1 MKKYKIAWLAGDGIG
16 AELSVLAKKVLNVLQ
31 LGVEYVNADIGWEF
45 WKKEGNPLPSRTIK
59 ILNETDCGFL
69 VSITSKSNDDAQL
82 ELNNELKNLNLKYIS
97 PIVQLR
103 KKFQLHTNIRPCF
116 SFSGNINNLKE
127 NIDLVIFREN
137 TEGMYSGVEFK
148 PVSQELYTVLKKY
161 NKNMDH
167 FDQFNLNDLAIST
180 RIMSKNRCK
189 SIVNEAFQ
197 YAKKN
202 NINNVSLVDKPNVL
216 RETGQL
222 MIDCAKE
229 VSKSYSGIKL
239 NLFNIDAMCMQL
251 VKNPNKFSV
260 IVAENMFGDI
270 LSDLAAQLVGGLGFA
285 PSANIGND
293 YAIFEPC
300 HGSAPKYT
308 GLDKVNPIATFL
320 SLKMMLDWL
329 DEKEKSNLLLESI
342 KTVVLERK
350 FGTYDMALNNK
361 SSELTLEIC
370 RHIKRLS

>member
-1 MKKYKIAWLAGDGIG
+1 MKKYKIAWLPGDGIG
-16 AELSVLAKKVLNVLQ
+16 NELSLLAKNVLDI
-31 LGVEYVNADIGWEF
+31 LNISIEYVNADIGWEF
-45 WKKEGNPLPSRTIK
+45 WKNEGNPLPERTIK
-59 ILNETDCGFL
+59 ILNDTDCAFL
-69 VSITSKSNDDAQL
+69 VSITSKSNDEAQF
-82 ELNNELKNLNLKYIS
+82 ELNNKLKSSNLKYIS

-103 KKFQLHTNIRPCF
+103 KKFKLFTNIRPCY
-116 SFSGNINNLKE
+116 SFLGNINNLKDD
-127 NIDLVIFREN
+127 IDLVIFREN

-148 PVSQELYTVLKKY
+148 PVNEELYSVLKKY
-161 NKNMDH
+161 NQNMSH
-167 FDQFNLNDLAIST
+167 FDQFNLSDLAIST

-189 SIVNEAFQ
+189 SIVNEAFK

-202 NINNVSLVDKPNVL
+202 NIKDVTLVEKPNVL

-229 VSKSYSGIKL
+229 ISRSYKDIQL
-239 NLFNIDAMCMQL
+239 NMFNIDAMCMQL

-260 IVAENMFGDI
+260 IVSENMFGDI
-270 LSDLAAQLVGGLGFA
+270 LSALAAQLVGGLGFA

-320 SLKMMLDWL
+320 SFKMMLDWL
-329 DEKEKSNLLLESI
+329 DEKEKSNILLESI
-342 KTVVLERK
+342 KIVVSERK
-350 FGTYDMALNNK
+350 FGTYDMGLNNK
-361 SSELTLEIC
+361 SSELTSEIC
-370 RHIKRLS
+370 RKIKKLL

>member
-1 MKKYKIAWLAGDGIG
+1 M
-16 AELSVLAKKVLNVLQ
+16 
-31 LGVEYVNADIGWEF
+31 
-45 WKKEGNPLPSRTIK
+45 
-59 ILNETDCGFL
+59 
-69 VSITSKSNDDAQL
+69 
-82 ELNNELKNLNLKYIS
+82 
-97 PIVQLR
+97 
-103 KKFQLHTNIRPCF
+103 
-116 SFSGNINNLKE
+116 
-127 NIDLVIFREN
+127 
-137 TEGMYSGVEFK
+137 
-148 PVSQELYTVLKKY
+148 
-161 NKNMDH
+161 
-167 FDQFNLNDLAIST
+167 
-180 RIMSKNRCK
+180 
-189 SIVNEAFQ
+189 
-197 YAKKN
+197 
-202 NINNVSLVDKPNVL
+202 

-222 MIDCAKE
+222 IIDCAKE

>member
-1 MKKYKIAWLAGDGIG
+1 MKKYKIAWLPGDGIG
-16 AELSVLAKKVLNVLQ
+16 NELSLLAKNVLDI
-31 LGVEYVNADIGWEF
+31 LNISIEYVNADIGWEF
-45 WKKEGNPLPSRTIK
+45 WKNEGNPLPERTIK
-59 ILNETDCGFL
+59 ILNDTDCAFL
-69 VSITSKSNDDAQL
+69 VSITSKSNDEAQF
-82 ELNNELKNLNLKYIS
+82 ELNNKLKSSNLKYIS

-103 KKFQLHTNIRPCF
+103 KKFKLFTNIRPCY
-116 SFSGNINNLKE
+116 SFLGNINNLKDD
-127 NIDLVIFREN
+127 IDLVIFREN

-148 PVSQELYTVLKKY
+148 PVNEELYSVLKKY
-161 NKNMDH
+161 NQNMSH
-167 FDQFNLNDLAIST
+167 FDQFNLSDLAIST

-189 SIVNEAFQ
+189 SIVNEAFKH
-197 YAKKN
+197 AKKN
-202 NINNVSLVDKPNVL
+202 NIKDVTLVEKPNVL

-229 VSKSYSGIKL
+229 ISRSYKDIQL
-239 NLFNIDAMCMQL
+239 NMFNIDAMCMQL

-260 IVAENMFGDI
+260 IVSENMFGDI

-329 DEKEKSNLLLESI
+329 DEKEKSNILLESI
-342 KTVVLERK
+342 KIVVSERK
-350 FGTYDMALNNK
+350 FGTYDMGLNNK
-361 SSELTLEIC
+361 SSELTSEIC
-370 RHIKRLS
+370 KQIKQLL